1 MRHVTF
7 SAFWP
12 VMIFDDDL
20 LEPGRTRQ
28 IGFVAA
34 DAMAAGGLDRQD
46 VRIISMFPA
55 HAVATLA
62 GKRLMFVRRQLV
74 QDVGV
79 TFIARLLPRKY
90 RRPRRNL
97 RQRIA
102 AIPARSE
109 EHTSELQSP

>member
-1 MRHVTF
+1 MRQVAF

-28 IGFVAA
+28 IGFMAA
-34 DAMAAGGLDRQD
+34 DAMAASGLDRQD
-46 VRIISMFPA
+46 IRIIGMLPA

-74 QDVGV
+74 QDVGM
-79 TFIARLLPRKY
+79 TFIARLLARKN

-97 RQRIA
+97 RQRIS
-102 AIPARSE
+102 AIPAVLSK
-109 EHTSELQSP
+109 